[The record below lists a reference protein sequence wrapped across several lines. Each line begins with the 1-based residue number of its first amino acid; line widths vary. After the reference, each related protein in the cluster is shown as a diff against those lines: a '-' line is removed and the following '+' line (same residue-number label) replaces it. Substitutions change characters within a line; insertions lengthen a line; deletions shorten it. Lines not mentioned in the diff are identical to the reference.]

1 MNRNMFS
8 PEMMNQMKSMM
19 NPQMMKQAAD
29 TIGNMNDQQLGAY
42 LASTGMGHIS
52 PSTFRAMSGNIKNME
67 DKDLERMKNNANVPP
82 TFNPSSNLNSNSS
95 NPGNSSSNVNT
106 NTNTNTNTNMNKN
119 ETNSNKTNYDSYE
132 PSKPKTVIEK
142 LEEIKNKGNEFFRK
156 GSYKEA
162 CEKYYEALN
171 ELEYIP
177 DSEKVNLKNQIDDL
191 EVVCRLNIANSKLK
205 MEDYDL
211 VIHECLKVLKKKEN
225 FKAHYRAA
233 VSFYKKSNYAKAKH
247 HFIKAKEVNK
257 TEEAQ
262 TIENYLKECE
272 RNLSEM
278 EKEKEMEA
286 KAKEIKNKEIEKNQ
300 NVDDKNIQEKID
312 NIKSNND
319 NVEKNVTSY
328 IENSTVSAPKSK
340 LEKLKE
346 IVKSDASCKDDH
358 SKNEKSNKKSK
369 EDEIVIED
377 EKVCNKHKNNL
388 LNEDDPNININKNS
402 NVSSNYQTSNPY
414 PSNSSSNSGSSN
426 ATPPYNN
433 EMFNKAEKELSSMV

>member
-8 PEMMNQMKSMM
+8 PEMMSQMKNMM

-52 PSTFRAMSGNIKNME
+52 PSAFRAMSGNLKNMD
-67 DKDLERMKNNANVPP
+67 DKDLERMKNNANIPP
-82 TFNPSSNLNSNSS
+82 TFNPSSNVNSTPSNST
-95 NPGNSSSNVNT
+95 NNTNSSQT
-106 NTNTNTNTNMNKN
+106 KPT
-119 ETNSNKTNYDSYE
+119 TNSNKPNYDSYE
-132 PSKPKTVIEK
+132 PSRPKTLIEK
-142 LEEIKNKGNEFFRK
+142 LEEIKNNGNEFFRK

-177 DSEKVNLKNQIDDL
+177 DSEKVNLKNQIEDL

-247 HFIKAKEVNK
+247 HFTKAREVNK

-262 TIENYLKECE
+262 TIENYMKECE

-278 EKEKEMEA
+278 EKEREEERKAMEA
-286 KAKEIKNKEIEKNQ
+286 KSKESEKNRMDNEIKSEVITNSNTKQ
-300 NVDDKNIQEKID
+300 NE
-312 NIKSNND
+312 
-319 NVEKNVTSY
+319 NVEKNIPTSTSTSTS
-328 IENSTVSAPKSK
+328 NSTGNETGNISAPKSI

-346 IVKSDASCKDDH
+346 IVKSDATCNENN
-358 SKNEKSNKKSK
+358 SKNEKINTKSK

-377 EKVCNKHKNNL
+377 EKISKNSKNDLLREEDPNTNRNKNN
-388 LNEDDPNININKNS
+388 NF
-402 NVSSNYQTSNPY
+402 SSNYQST
-414 PSNSSSNSGSSN
+414 NSIPTNSNSGSTTGN
-426 ATPPYNN
+426 LPYNN
-433 EMFNKAEKELSSMV
+433 EMFSKAEKELSSMV